1 MNTETVTGLA
11 RVKEL
16 RESLKKETRDYR
28 ESLPAMPADVFA
40 RLLARI
46 VSVRVE
52 ELAEGDVL
60 RSWQDTWRLLSS
72 QKEQL
77 EAARQD
83 HAIRINE
90 PERKGEIVAAMG
102 AATFSTF
109 KVKITKLGVHKFS
122 LTGTL
127 KV

>member
-1 MNTETVTGLA
+1 MNTETMTGFA

-28 ESLPAMPADVFA
+28 ESLPVMPADVFG
-40 RLLARI
+40 RLVAST
-46 VSVRVE
+46 VSQNVE
-52 ELAEGDVL
+52 ILHKDDALFNWKDKY
-60 RSWQDTWRLLSS
+60 RLLSS

-83 HAIRINE
+83 HANRINE

-102 AATFSTF
+102 TATFSTF
-109 KVKITKLGVHKFS
+109 KVKITKMGVHKFS
-122 LTGTL
+122 LTGML